1 MNRFKNNISV
11 LMEDKSV
18 FSGENYI
25 LAESYYPPLSVNS
38 SRQSENFNLRLFS
51 IPLINN
57 NFEMLLQ
64 KKRKNK
70 QGRKK
75 KNSTEKGKHN
85 KYSSDNLI
93 RKCKVTIINILN
105 ELINRKIKEF
115 YNNDISNKL
124 RNEKLMKMNQ
134 EQIVNSNVK
143 FNKSFLNK
151 TLKEIFSQNLSSKCK
166 RYNIDH
172 NLKLIKELLNE
183 KDKIKRQFFNDIFNL
198 TFLECVEHFR
208 GTKYFGCLE
217 GLKSYEEICQ
227 NIKGDDNYKETFK
240 AYIDN
245 YEQMIEQKRSRKP
258 ATKKDM
264 IFGEKI

>member
-70 QGRKK
+70 RGRKK

-143 FNKSFLNK
+143 FNQSFLNK

-183 KDKIKRQFFNDIFNL
+183 KDKTKRQFFNDIFNL

-208 GTKYFGCLE
+208 GTKYFECLE
-217 GLKSYEEICQ
+217 GLKSYEEIYQ

-240 AYIDN
+240 VYIDN
-245 YEQMIEQKRSRKP
+245 YEQMIEQKRSRNP

-264 IFGEKI
+264 ILGEKI